1 LFTGLAPTLWRDVP
15 FSAIYWLF
23 LEKFRNELSVTKSLG
38 TWGGRY
44 YKDQGIQTP
53 PTVEV
58 MHSFVSGAGAGGIAA
73 FFTTPFDVVKTRRQ
87 MSSQAEAHT
96 IESCDHFGL
105 KEYSSGSKKHHN
117 TCQQRNIISTTGV
130 DRTHV
135 NNNVGGTFGHMREI
149 LKDEGVTGLWRGNS
163 TRMVKVAPACA
174 IMIACYEAGKKVFA
188 EVL

>member
-1 LFTGLAPTLWRDVP
+1 
-15 FSAIYWLF
+15 
-23 LEKFRNELSVTKSLG
+23 
-38 TWGGRY
+38 
-44 YKDQGIQTP
+44 
-53 PTVEV
+53 

-105 KEYSSGSKKHHN
+105 KEYSSGSQHHN
-117 TCQQRNIISTTGV
+117 ACQQRNIISTTRV
-130 DRTHV
+130 H
-135 NNNVGGTFGHMREI
+135 NIGGTFGHMREI

>member
-1 LFTGLAPTLWRDVP
+1 
-15 FSAIYWLF
+15 
-23 LEKFRNELSVTKSLG
+23 
-38 TWGGRY
+38 
-44 YKDQGIQTP
+44 
-53 PTVEV
+53 
-58 MHSFVSGAGAGGIAA
+58 
-73 FFTTPFDVVKTRRQ
+73 

-105 KEYSSGSKKHHN
+105 KEYSTGSQQHHN
-117 TCQQRNIISTTGV
+117 ACQQRNIISTTRV
-130 DRTHV
+130 DRTRV
-135 NNNVGGTFGHMREI
+135 NNVGGTFGHMREI